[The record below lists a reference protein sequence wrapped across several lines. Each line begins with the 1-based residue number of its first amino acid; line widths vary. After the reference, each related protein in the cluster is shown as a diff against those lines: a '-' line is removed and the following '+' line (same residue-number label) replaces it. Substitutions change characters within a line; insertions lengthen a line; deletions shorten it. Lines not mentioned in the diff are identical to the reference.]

1 MDPLATEIT
10 ANSSAPMRI
19 DLSGAYL
26 VVLEVVTAT
35 ARLSFEQGG
44 FQTTSS
50 YRVMDIG
57 SALAL
62 DLPRPANLN
71 LWVRADSADTVMR
84 VLVFR

>member
-10 ANSSAPMRI
+10 ATSSAPMRI

-26 VVLEVVTAT
+26 VVLEVTTAA

-44 FQTTSS
+44 FQTTSTF
-50 YRVMDIG
+50 RVMDVG

-62 DLPRPANLN
+62 DLPRPANLS
-71 LWVRADSADTVMR
+71 LWVRADSADTLMR
-84 VLVFR
+84 VMVFR